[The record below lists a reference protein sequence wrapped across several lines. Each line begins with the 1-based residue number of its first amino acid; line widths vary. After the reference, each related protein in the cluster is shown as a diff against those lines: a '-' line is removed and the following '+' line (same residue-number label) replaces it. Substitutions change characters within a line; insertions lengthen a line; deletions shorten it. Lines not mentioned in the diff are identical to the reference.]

1 MRIELAFA
9 LLLSLA
15 PALSAQDAEDIN
27 DFQFEVLTLDNT
39 TLSDADL
46 RDKVVLV
53 DFWGTWCGPC
63 KRMIPA
69 LKKLYDEYHE
79 QGLEIV
85 GLAYT
90 SKGQGEDVQT
100 IRQFAVKNE
109 IPYPLASGS
118 PAILKQVPEFRG
130 YPTLLCF
137 RKGMICEEVMVG
149 VHSYEQLEAFVKR
162 AIAEKAPSERA
173 DEDAPVRATLQ
184 LPGKQSLE
192 IGGGRHVLL
201 CLEHP
206 RLRLTDAQRQ
216 QLAAWAD
223 ARGAK
228 LDFVW
233 ATRSEFGGASAKG
246 SGLENAVPIAHEEL
260 QKIGFGR
267 AFPLVALFNQEGRRI
282 YVRAGRGKGDWAEL
296 AKLIEKELP
305 APAKKPAKKP
315 AEAPAKKPSEE
326 APQKPVQNSTGE
338 AAKPKAKP
346 EPDQQRR
353 KKL

>member
-137 RKGMICEEVMVG
+137 RKGMICEEVLVG
-149 VHSYEQLEAFVKR
+149 VHSL
-162 AIAEKAPSERA
+162 
-173 DEDAPVRATLQ
+173 
-184 LPGKQSLE
+184 
-192 IGGGRHVLL
+192 
-201 CLEHP
+201 
-206 RLRLTDAQRQ
+206 
-216 QLAAWAD
+216 
-223 ARGAK
+223 RGA
-228 LDFVW
+228 
-233 ATRSEFGGASAKG
+233 GGAS
-246 SGLENAVPIAHEEL
+246 SLL
-260 QKIGFGR
+260 R
-267 AFPLVALFNQEGRRI
+267 
-282 YVRAGRGKGDWAEL
+282 
-296 AKLIEKELP
+296 
-305 APAKKPAKKP
+305 
-315 AEAPAKKPSEE
+315 
-326 APQKPVQNSTGE
+326 
-338 AAKPKAKP
+338 
-346 EPDQQRR
+346 
-353 KKL
+353 